1 MDFYIKTVTFV
12 LFCFKQIN
20 QSQWSAGLD
29 GETFVRTH
37 SWGLII
43 TQWSLSFIQK
53 SINQWHCIAGLVD
66 VDTYVRTH
74 TWRFEGSWVRQDF
87 QTCKL
92 RIKRTDSS
100 RKKKI
105 QKMTNIYSFP
115 IAYCLLWF
123 FFIICGGLLLNF
135 QLIFTSLVN
144 CARIMSSASE
154 LC

>member
-1 MDFYIKTVTFV
+1 MKLRKSMDFYIKTVKFV

-100 RKKKI
+100 RKKNTENDKHI
-105 QKMTNIYSFP
+105 FIP
-115 IAYCLLWF
+115 YCLLF
-123 FFIICGGLLLNF
+123 T
-135 QLIFTSLVN
+135 LIFFHYLWGTFTQFSVN
-144 CARIMSSASE
+144 FHLFGK